1 MFEVSQSNITKLII
15 AKTKPCKIQ
24 YTLRVWIKSHKLFDK
39 VKVGTD
45 NFL

>member
-1 MFEVSQSNITKLII
+1 MFEASQSNITKLII
-15 AKTKPCKIQ
+15 AKTKPCKIL
-24 YTLRVWIKSHKLFDK
+24 YTQRVWTKSHKLFDK

>member
-1 MFEVSQSNITKLII
+1 MFEVLQSNITKLII

-39 VKVGTD
+39 VKVRTD